1 MALHRPDKD
10 FINIFTETVDD
21 YNTAGQLISKCS
33 VFIVTLTNLMLPYLE
48 YCVEV
53 WGNTYETLL
62 QLSRKL

>member
-1 MALHRPDKD
+1 MTTTLQVNWFQK
-10 FINIFTETVDD
+10 V
-21 YNTAGQLISKCS
+21 QS
-33 VFIVTLTNLMLPYLE
+33 FIVTLTNLMLPYLE